1 MNALDT
7 FLFVVF
13 PYVAV
18 VVFIVGATYR
28 YRRKGFTVTSL
39 SSQFLEGR
47 ALFWGTI
54 PFHVGILVVLLGHF
68 VAFLFPRATLAWNSI
83 PVRLIILEVSAFT
96 FGLTVL
102 IGLTALMIRRMTHPR
117 IRAVTSRA
125 DIALEVLLLAQVILG
140 LWIALGYRWGSSW
153 FAADLT
159 PYLWSLVRL
168 TPETAAVFALPWV
181 VKLHIVGAFALVLVV
196 PFTRLIHFIVA
207 PFHYIARPY
216 QQVIWN
222 WNRKAIRNPSTPW
235 SVPRSRRN

>member
-7 FLFVVF
+7 FLFVAF
-13 PYVAV
+13 PYVAIILFV
-18 VVFIVGATYR
+18 VGVTYR

-47 ALFWGTI
+47 ALFWGTV
-54 PFHVGILVVLLGHF
+54 PFHVGILVVLFGHL
-68 VAFLFPRATLAWNSI
+68 VAFMLPGATLAWNSV
-83 PVRLIILEVSAFT
+83 PMRLIVLEVTAFI

-102 IGLTALMIRRMTHPR
+102 IGLVALMVRRFTHPR

-125 DIALEVLLLAQVILG
+125 DIALEVLLLAQVVLG
-140 LWIALGYRWGSSW
+140 CWIALGYRWGSSW

-159 PYLWSLVRL
+159 PYLWSLGRL
-168 TPETAAVFALPWV
+168 SPETAAIFALPWV
-181 VKLHIVGAFALVLVV
+181 VKLHIVGAFALIAVV

-207 PFHYIARPY
+207 PLHYIVRPY

-222 WNRKAIRNPSTPW
+222 WNRKAIRNPDTPW
-235 SVPRSRRN
+235 SGK